1 MKINFESIIDKIIL
15 FFKRA
20 AYCFSFTVIAMAF
33 VGKYL
38 KLDEKMFGMSV
49 DQILTF
55 LLYALLFAASFLI
68 ADFIKDN
75 AVIKNAVRFLLSY
88 SSLVS
93 IIMFGGSFESFREM
107 SSTDN
112 PDFSYMVIMSMI
124 FVCVYIVVSLLS
136 LLKNFVV
143 AKLTNSNKEYTS
155 IFSDDDK

>member
-1 MKINFESIIDKIIL
+1 MKFNFETLIDKFCL

-20 AYCFSFTVIAMAF
+20 AYCFSFTIIAMAL

-38 KLDEKMFGMSV
+38 NLDEKMFGMSV

-55 LLYALLFAASFLI
+55 LLYALLFATSFLI

-75 AVIKNAVRFLLSY
+75 AIIKNAVRFLLSY
-88 SSLVS
+88 SSLIS
-93 IIMFGGSFESFREM
+93 IIMFGGSFESFRDL

-124 FVCVYIVVSLLS
+124 FVCTYIIVSLFAM
-136 LLKNFVV
+136 LKTFVV
-143 AKLTNSNKEYTS
+143 KKLTDSNKEYTS